1 MPLRLVVCQAH
12 SRRIARRRRR
22 IIVGNPVNDSFMIQ
36 SLHFDEANHETTQ
49 SGQIDLIFHSFLND
63 DLLRGATQYAYEGQG

>member
-1 MPLRLVVCQAH
+1 
-12 SRRIARRRRR
+12 
-22 IIVGNPVNDSFMIQ
+22 MIQ